1 MKIFQITLAIYQP
14 AVNLLTFIVGLS
26 QPLHILTSASIFS
39 KLFFIHFLWLW
50 QGEFVEQPRASLA
63 GDPFL
68 YSYDLNF
75 WCRDYVVWK
84 IWCWSLIGGQRVDM
98 INVDMTIRGD
108 TKDWGLTFK
117 VAVDCKQSLFFRW
130 STAWMI
136 KICPLTFWPP
146 Y

>member
-14 AVNLLTFIVGLS
+14 AVNLLTSIVGIS

-50 QGEFVEQPRASLA
+50 QGEFVQQSRASLA

-68 YSYDLNF
+68 YSCDLNF

-98 INVDMTIRGD
+98 INIDMTIRGVQR
-108 TKDWGLTFK
+108 TEGWLLKLLLT
-117 VAVDCKQSLFFRW
+117 ANNLYSSDD
-130 STAWMI
+130 
-136 KICPLTFWPP
+136 PLHEW
-146 Y
+146 